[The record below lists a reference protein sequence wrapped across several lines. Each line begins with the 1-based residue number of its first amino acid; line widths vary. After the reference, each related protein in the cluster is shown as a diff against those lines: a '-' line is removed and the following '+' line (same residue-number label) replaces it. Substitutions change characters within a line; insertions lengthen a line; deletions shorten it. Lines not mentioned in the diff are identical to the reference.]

1 MQRVAFCTPVNPVE
15 SGISDYSEE
24 LLPYL
29 GQYVDLTLVVD
40 VEVQPTNQQLLAK
53 LPIIRISDLAKQ
65 HARQPFDAIIYHM
78 GNSPAHSRFWQS
90 LQRLPGIVVLH
101 DYVLHHLML
110 WHAANRLKNVASYR
124 QLMQHY
130 YAEQG
135 TSIAQRMERGQ
146 LGDAVF
152 DFPLSEPVIAQASS
166 LIAHSQ
172 YVLDRV
178 QQQRPNLATSL
189 VPMGVPLLP
198 PPDRLAARQA
208 LQLPA
213 DVPIWA
219 SFGHINPYKR
229 IEQALQAF
237 AQFRRTYPD
246 ARYILVGSVS
256 PSYDLK
262 ALLQRLQLGES
273 VQVTGYVD
281 HADFN
286 RYVAAADLCFNGR
299 YPSAGETSASLLRL
313 LGAGRAVLVSDIAT
327 FSELPAD
334 VVAHVPVDR
343 DEVALIAAY
352 AQRLWADVAL
362 REAMET
368 NARRYVAEKHS
379 LPLAARGYADHL
391 SRVQGWPRLEP
402 QRELLWDINNVT
414 IQHSITQTIGH
425 KAAQLG
431 LVDDDAPLLDRLAAR
446 LRNLLT

>member
-29 GQYVDLTLVVD
+29 GQYVDLTVVVD
-40 VEVQPTNQQLLAK
+40 DEVQPTNQQLIAT
-53 LPIIRISDLAKQ
+53 LPVIRISDLAKQ
-65 HARQPFDAIIYHM
+65 HARQPFDAIIYHI

-110 WHAANRLKNVASYR
+110 WHAANRLKNLASYR
-124 QLMQHY
+124 QQMQHY

-135 TSIAQRMERGQ
+135 LQLAQRMERGQ

-166 LIAHSQ
+166 LIGHSN
-172 YVLDRV
+172 YVLERA
-178 QQQRPNLATSL
+178 QKQRPDLPTSL

-198 PPDRLAARQA
+198 PADRLAARQA

-213 DVPIWA
+213 EIPIWA

-229 IEQALQAF
+229 IEQALHAF
-237 AQFRRTYPD
+237 AQFRRSYPD
-246 ARYILVGSVS
+246 ARYMLVGSVS

-262 ALLQRLQLGES
+262 ALLQRLQLGDS

-343 DEVALIAAY
+343 DEVGLIAAY
-352 AQRLWADVAL
+352 AERLWADVAL
-362 REAMET
+362 RETLEQ
-368 NARRYVAEKHS
+368 NARRYVAEKHN

-391 SRVQGWPRLEP
+391 SKVQGWPRLEI
-402 QRELLWDINNVT
+402 QREPLWDLNQVT
-414 IQHSITQTIGH
+414 IQTSIPQVIGH

-431 LVDDDAPLLDRLAAR
+431 LVDADAPLLDRLAAR
-446 LRNLLT
+446 LRNLLA